1 MKKKKTYSAEFKT
14 KVVLE
19 VLKEEDSL
27 SAIASKYEITVQ
39 TLRKWKNQFLQN
51 ASLAFDLSNAT
62 KEYKEKIEKLEKE
75 NEELAKTLGKTTI
88 ERDWAVGKLK
98 SLDLS
103 NKKSLIEF
111 KLKTLS
117 VMRQCEL
124 IGLNRSSL
132 YYKPVPMRE
141 DDIKLMRRINEIYSE
156 IFVYGYRRIHKQL
169 KAEGFKV
176 GHNKVHRLMRLMN
189 ITGLRPKKRKISLKK
204 DDIKIYPY
212 LLKDIDINKPNQV
225 WSGDITYIPVKN
237 GYMYLCV
244 VMDWYSKSVLAWNIS
259 NTMDTNLVLKTTQ
272 EAIEKFGRPKI
283 FNSDQ
288 GSQYTSKKHTD
299 CLKNNGIKISM
310 NSKGRAIDNI
320 VIERF
325 FRTLK
330 YEEIYI
336 KEYENVKELKEGIK
350 NFIDF
355 YNNKR
360 FHSALG
366 YDKPMSVYKKML
378 RKVA

>member
-14 KVVLE
+14 RVVLE
-19 VLKEEDSL
+19 ALKEEDSL
-27 SAIASKYEITVQ
+27 SSIASKYEISVQ
-39 TLRKWKNQFLQN
+39 TLRKWKNQFLEN

-62 KEYKEKIEKLEKE
+62 REYKEKIEKLEKE

-111 KLKTLS
+111 KLKKIS

-132 YYKPVPMRE
+132 YYKPIPMKE
-141 DDIKLMRRINEIYSE
+141 EDIKIMRRIDEIYSE
-156 IFVYGYRRIHKQL
+156 ISIYGYRRIHKQL
-169 KAEGFKV
+169 KEEDFKI
-176 GHNKVHRLMRLMN
+176 GHNKVHRLMKLMN
-189 ITGLRPKKRKISLKK
+189 IKGLRPKRRKVNLNKENE
-204 DDIKIYPY
+204 IYPY
-212 LLKDIDINKPNQV
+212 LLKDLNINKPNQV
-225 WSGDITYIPVKN
+225 WSSDITYIPVKN

-244 VMDWYSKSVLAWNIS
+244 VIDWYSKSVLAWNIS
-259 NTMDTNLVLKTTQ
+259 NTMDTNLVLRTTQ
-272 EAIEKFGRPKI
+272 EAIEKYSAPEI

-288 GSQYTSKKHTD
+288 GSQYTSKKHTKF
-299 CLKNNGIKISM
+299 LRKNNIKISM

-320 VIERF
+320 VVERF

-336 KEYENVKELKEGIK
+336 KEYENVKELKQGIK

-355 YNNKR
+355 YNHKR
-360 FHSALG
+360 FHSSLN

-378 RKVA
+378 HKVA

>member
-1 MKKKKTYSAEFKT
+1 MK
-14 KVVLE
+14 
-19 VLKEEDSL
+19 
-27 SAIASKYEITVQ
+27 
-39 TLRKWKNQFLQN
+39 
-51 ASLAFDLSNAT
+51 
-62 KEYKEKIEKLEKE
+62 
-75 NEELAKTLGKTTI
+75 
-88 ERDWAVGKLK
+88 
-98 SLDLS
+98 
-103 NKKSLIEF
+103 
-111 KLKTLS
+111 
-117 VMRQCEL
+117 
-124 IGLNRSSL
+124 
-132 YYKPVPMRE
+132 
-141 DDIKLMRRINEIYSE
+141 
-156 IFVYGYRRIHKQL
+156 
-169 KAEGFKV
+169 
-176 GHNKVHRLMRLMN
+176 LMN
-189 ITGLRPKKRKISLKK
+189 IAGLRPKKRKISLKK
-204 DDIKIYPY
+204 DEIKIYPY
-212 LLKDIDINKPNQV
+212 LLNDIDINRANQV
-225 WSGDITYIPVKN
+225 WSSDITYIPVKN

-244 VMDWYSKSVLAWNIS
+244 VMDWCSKSVLAWNIS
-259 NTMDTNLVLKTTQ
+259 NTMDSNLVLKTTQ
-272 EAIEKFGRPKI
+272 EAIEQFGRPEI

-299 CLKNNGIKISM
+299 CLKNNSIKISM

-378 RKVA
+378 HKVA